1 MYQTLNKVSWLVHD
15 PSQWGPWYDSVRI
28 WTPNSAVKAHLR
40 PDFQA
45 SYVGPWLWRVSLD
58 KKWSWKPFL
67 LFQGSCRCGFIGAK
81 ELANSPIEIG
91 LTALLTVPVLSSV
104 SPMRQSA
111 WTVSSPGSFRL
122 KTTTVIVVKPK
133 VTFELKVL
141 GAKVVKTT
149 RYFSNTRYLLYN
161 GKWHDLTL
169 FTGFHHAVFW
179 HSRCWLL
186 QVTNWSLLTQCCPPY
201 KRAAWGVFAPERTRF
216 TTTMNTVSLLVVL
229 FAVAA

>member
-1 MYQTLNKVSWLVHD
+1 MTHHNED
-15 PSQWGPWYDSVRI
+15 PDMIWVRI

-91 LTALLTVPVLSSV
+91 LTALLTVPVLPSV

-179 HSRCWLL
+179 HSCCDCCK
-186 QVTNWSLLTQCCPPY
+186 SLTQ
-201 KRAAWGVFAPERTRF
+201 G
-216 TTTMNTVSLLVVL
+216 S
-229 FAVAA
+229 